1 MKQNEHAMFKQTSQE
16 KKSLFFC
23 RTNELFRSN
32 CKLLLAAIFLKLG
45 FIPWKAEQLLKDMEF
60 QEKKVQKD

>member
-1 MKQNEHAMFKQTSQE
+1 MNIWNMQCLSKFPQ
-16 KKSLFFC
+16 KKVTVFFC

-45 FIPWKAEQLLKDMEF
+45 FTPWKAEQSLKDSF
-60 QEKKVQKD
+60 KKNVLKH